1 VTAVK
6 TTAVRTTA
14 VKTTTAR
21 TLAAKKTAPVKKWAV
36 GLVAGWTIATVLPVF
51 LLRFVDPPTTA
62 FMLAR
67 RMEASEKNEKLV
79 IRQLWVPRSRISVHL
94 QRALIAAEDQK
105 FFSHWG
111 FDVEA
116 IEDAVEDR
124 IEGKSTR
131 GASTLTQQVAKNL
144 FLWSGQSFVR
154 KAIEVYFTVLLELL
168 WSKERI
174 LEVHLNI
181 AEYGNGVYGVEE
193 ACRLNFQK
201 SAAAVSPEEAAML
214 VVVLPSPRTRKVIAP
229 SPKVRERSRWVLEQ
243 MERVKLN

>member
-1 VTAVK
+1 MTSLKNRAPSARAASVK
-6 TTAVRTTA
+6 R
-14 VKTTTAR
+14 
-21 TLAAKKTAPVKKWAV
+21 WAI
-36 GLVAGWTIATVLPVF
+36 GLLAGWTMLTVLPVAVF
-51 LLRFVDPPTTA
+51 RFVDPPTTA

-67 RMEASEKNEKLV
+67 RLEASEKNEKLV
-79 IRQLWVPRSRISVHL
+79 IRQLWVPRSRVSPHL

-105 FFSHWG
+105 FFQHSG

-124 IEGKSTR
+124 LEGKSTR

-144 FLWSGQSFVR
+144 FLWSDKSLLR
-154 KAIEVYFTVLLELL
+154 KVLEAYFTVLIELL

-193 ACRLNFQK
+193 ACRLNFDK
-201 SAAAVSPEEAAML
+201 GAAAVSPGEAALL
-214 VVVLPSPRTRKVIAP
+214 VVVLPSPRHRKVIAP
-229 SPKVRERSRWVLEQ
+229 TPKVRERSRWVLEQ
-243 MERVKLN
+243 MEHVKLN

>member
-1 VTAVK
+1 M
-6 TTAVRTTA
+6 
-14 VKTTTAR
+14 
-21 TLAAKKTAPVKKWAV
+21 L
-36 GLVAGWTIATVLPVF
+36 TVLPVAVF
-51 LLRFVDPPTTA
+51 RFVDPPTTA

-67 RMEASEKNEKLV
+67 RLEASEKNEKLV
-79 IRQLWVPRSRISVHL
+79 IRQLWVPRSRVSPHL

-105 FFSHWG
+105 FFQHSG

-124 IEGKSTR
+124 LEGKSTR

-144 FLWSGQSFVR
+144 FLWSDKSLLR
-154 KAIEVYFTVLLELL
+154 KVLEAYFTVLIELL

-193 ACRLNFQK
+193 ACRLNFDK
-201 SAAAVSPEEAAML
+201 GAAAVSPGEAALL
-214 VVVLPSPRTRKVIAP
+214 VVVLPSPRHRKVIAP
-229 SPKVRERSRWVLEQ
+229 TPKVRERSRWVLEQ
-243 MERVKLN
+243 MEHVKLN

>member
-1 VTAVK
+1 MK
-6 TTAVRTTA
+6 LKRTGRPSW
-14 VKTTTAR
+14 V
-21 TLAAKKTAPVKKWAV
+21 KWALRLSLGWVVLTV
-36 GLVAGWTIATVLPVF
+36 GPVVLF
-51 LLRFVDPPTTA
+51 RFVDPPSTA

-67 RMEASEKNEKLV
+67 RAEAAEKNEKGFVL
-79 IRQLWVPRSRISVHL
+79 RQLWVPRSRISSNL

-105 FFSHWG
+105 FFQHFG
-111 FDVEA
+111 FDVKA

-124 IEGKSTR
+124 LEGKSTR

-144 FLWSGQSFVR
+144 FLWSDKSLVR
-154 KAIEVYFTVLLELL
+154 KVLEAYFTVLLELC

-193 ACRLNFQK
+193 ASRLYLGK

-214 VVVLPSPRTRKVIAP
+214 VVVLPSPRNRKVVAP
-229 SPKVRERSRWVLEQ
+229 TPKVRERSRWVLEQ
-243 MERVKLN
+243 MQRLPSGTP